1 VAGNCGGGI
10 LYCQDFEN
18 AVAGEL
24 PAGLA
29 FQNKGKTGSY
39 RYISGGVGGS
49 KAIEVAATGSYDDPA
64 LLDINAVAGLQSAY
78 VRFFVKHAQAA
89 QGAVNFFV
97 LLEDANSNIDDSS
110 VRLRFYN
117 DNKILWNRASVN
129 DTVSPNLYDPN
140 QANTSVQVTPGQLNC
155 IEIFYD
161 NTNNLLQLWH
171 NDKLI
176 EGLTIDNDRNTG
188 NDSRWIDNHGGF
200 YDVNFRLIR
209 VGWQGQ
215 GANTSVYD
223 NIAVSQTRIGCN

>member
-1 VAGNCGGGI
+1 MVGNCGGGV

-18 AVAGEL
+18 TVAGEL
-24 PAGLA
+24 PAGLT
-29 FQNKGKTGSY
+29 FQNNAKTGSY
-39 RYISGGVGGS
+39 RYVSGGVGGS

-78 VRFFVKHAQAA
+78 VRFYVKHAQAA

-110 VRLRFYN
+110 VRLRFHN
-117 DNKILWNRASVN
+117 DNKLMWNHASVK
-129 DTVSPNLYDPN
+129 DTVSPNLYNPN
-140 QANTSVQVTPGQLNC
+140 EANTSFQLTPGQLSC
-155 IEIFYD
+155 VEIFYD
-161 NTNNLLQLWH
+161 NTNDLMQLWF
-171 NDKLI
+171 NDRLI

-188 NDSRWIDNHGGF
+188 YDSRWLDDHGGF

-209 VGWQGQ
+209 LGWQGQ